1 MERNGGAGYIA
12 ASMASLSVLVNGNP
26 SEEFSMQRG
35 LRQGNAISLFLFI
48 IVIEALHVMMEEVVE
63 KGLFQVPLVDN
74 DGIQISHLQFADD
87 ALFFS
92 NW

>member
-1 MERNGGAGYIA
+1 
-12 ASMASLSVLVNGNP
+12 
-26 SEEFSMQRG
+26 MQRG